1 MNFPP
6 IYDTLTRNA
15 WRLKRAIAPYF
26 LPLIVLIGLLIYRLA
41 TSNNMSDDA
50 KKKLSYAEIAFSVVG
65 SLPVLAWSGFVVI
78 GVVIG
83 MVVALIVLISGGGFG
98 FLSGGNNK
106 FSNFYKVIITL
117 FYVITFVILN
127 PVSLTALRMHL
138 HDTLTEQ
145 QQNIIA
151 GITIPVAIYVMYLTV
166 LIFSGFFFD

>member
-15 WRLKRAIAPYF
+15 WRLKRDIAPYF

-65 SLPVLAWSGFVVI
+65 SLPVLAWFGFVVI
-78 GVVIG
+78 GGIVFT
-83 MVVALIVLISGGGFG
+83 LILFAIGGFG
-98 FLSGGNNK
+98 FFSGGNNK
-106 FSNFYKVIITL
+106 PSNFYKDIPIL
-117 FYVITFVILN
+117 LLYFITFIILN
-127 PVSLTALRMHL
+127 PVSLTALRIHL

-166 LIFSGFFFD
+166 LIFSGFFHN